1 MDFENKL
8 SSQGIYYSQYA
19 ASWVNKG
26 GNFNRQIIRGK
37 DGHIENII
45 WCGKFREWLKFL
57 GLKSKEAKEIARFA
71 ENGTLELECSAE
83 HYLRIHGKDAY
94 EIGKEYRRW
103 VIAMQWVLAKLGIE
117 ADIIDGHLVAKDQ
130 AKEIGL
136 DLLAMF
142 EQSHSGA

>member
-1 MDFENKL
+1 MDFENKV

-26 GNFNRQIIRGK
+26 GNFNRQIIRDK
-37 DGHIENII
+37 DGHIEDII
-45 WCGKFREWLKFL
+45 WCGKFRDWLKSI
-57 GLKSKEAKEIARFA
+57 GLKSKEIKEIAKFA
-71 ENGTLELECSAE
+71 ENGKLELECSAE
-83 HYLRIHGKDAY
+83 HYLRTNGKDAY
-94 EIGKEYRRW
+94 EIEKEYRRW
-103 VIAMQWVLAKLGIE
+103 VLGTRYLLAKLGIE
-117 ADIIDGHLVAKDQ
+117 ADIIDGHLVTKDQ